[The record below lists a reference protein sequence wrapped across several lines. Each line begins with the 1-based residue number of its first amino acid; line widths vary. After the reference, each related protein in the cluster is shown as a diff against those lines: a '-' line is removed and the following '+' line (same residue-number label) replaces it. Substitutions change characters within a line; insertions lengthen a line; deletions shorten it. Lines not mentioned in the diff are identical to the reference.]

1 MVYWYPGIPLWS
13 RETASGM
20 PAPDPVLKKD
30 GVETELQLAEFS
42 KLVTDE
48 AAVVNIGLRVG
59 FGNAGAGYR

>member
-42 KLVTDE
+42 KLGMDA
-48 AAVVNIGLRVG
+48 AAVVKIGLRFG